1 MNKTFIFKLHKKGRI
16 LYLYA
21 KLVCSI
27 FKELLKFKVTV
38 NSFPKRKQIMN
49 TKNPRENVVFIVN
62 VWNM

>member
-38 NSFPKRKQIMN
+38 NSFPKRK
-49 TKNPRENVVFIVN
+49 
-62 VWNM
+62 